1 MLSISRSVTLTS
13 LSARVMGK
21 RSGRNAE
28 RGLGPPGPDF
38 GDTFIVD
45 DTREADAGE
54 ATTLAPP
61 AAAYV
66 SIRQHMSAYV
76 SIRRT

>member
-1 MLSISRSVTLTS
+1 VLSISRSVTLTS
-13 LSARVMGK
+13 LSARVTGK

-45 DTREADAGE
+45 TREADAGE
-54 ATTLAPP
+54 ATALAEPE
-61 AAAYV
+61 AAYV

-76 SIRRT
+76 STRTT